1 MDLTQRVEQSRELAR
16 KAIAQVQLAD
26 NIFLRGNIKTLR
38 FSDVLVQKDKI
49 SIQVFTDGESAIFV
63 Q

>member
-49 SIQVFTDGESAIFV
+49 SIQVLTDGESAIFV

>member
-1 MDLTQRVEQSRELAR
+1 MDLTQRLEQAR
-16 KAIAQVQLAD
+16 DMAGKAIAQVRLAD
-26 NIFLRGNIKTLR
+26 HVLLRGNIKSLQ

-49 SIQVFTDGESAIFV
+49 SIQLYTEGESAIFV